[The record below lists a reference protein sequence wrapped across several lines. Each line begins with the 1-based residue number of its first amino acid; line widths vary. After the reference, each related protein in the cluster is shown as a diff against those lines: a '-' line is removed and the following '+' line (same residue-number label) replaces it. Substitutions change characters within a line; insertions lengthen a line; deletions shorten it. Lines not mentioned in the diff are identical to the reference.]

1 MNVKIFASKVR
12 QLILQLQKLK
22 QEKANLEAT
31 IQKLKEENEQ
41 KSQALKA
48 LQTEYNSLMMGKML
62 NITDNDIETSKRRIN
77 NMIRTI
83 DKCIT
88 ILSEKWNNI

>member
-31 IQKLKEENEQ
+31 IQKLKEENDKL
-41 KSQALKA
+41 KSDL
-48 LQTEYNSLMMGKML
+48 
-62 NITDNDIETSKRRIN
+62 
-77 NMIRTI
+77 
-83 DKCIT
+83 
-88 ILSEKWNNI
+88 

>member
-1 MNVKIFASKVR
+1 MDVKLFASKVR

-22 QEKANLEAT
+22 QEKANLEDT
-31 IQKLKEENEQ
+31 IQNLKEENEQ
-41 KSQALKA
+41 KSQALQA
-48 LQTEYNSLMMGKML
+48 LQAEYNSLMTGKIL
-62 NITDNDIETSKRRIN
+62 TIADNDIEISKRRIN

-88 ILSEKWNNI
+88 ILSEK

>member
-41 KSQALKA
+41 KSQALNA
-48 LQTEYNSLMMGKML
+48 LQVEYNSLMIGKML
-62 NITDNDIETSKRRIN
+62 NISDKDIETSKRRIN

>member
-88 ILSEKWNNI
+88 ILSEK

>member
-41 KSQALKA
+41 KSQALDA
-48 LQTEYNSLMMGKML
+48 LQVEYNSLMIGKML
-62 NITDNDIETSKRRIN
+62 NISDKDIETSKRRIN

-88 ILSEKWNNI
+88 ILSEK

>member
-1 MNVKIFASKVR
+1 MNIKIFASKVR

-41 KSQALKA
+41 KSQALNA
-48 LQTEYNSLMMGKML
+48 LQVEYNSLMIGKML
-62 NITDNDIETSKRRIN
+62 NISDKDIETSKRRIN

-88 ILSEKWNNI
+88 ILSEK

>member
-31 IQKLKEENEQ
+31 NQKLKEENEQ

-88 ILSEKWNNI
+88 ILSEK

>member
-12 QLILQLQKLK
+12 QLILQSQKLK

-41 KSQALKA
+41 KSQALNA
-48 LQTEYNSLMMGKML
+48 LQVEYNSLMIGKML
-62 NITDNDIETSKRRIN
+62 NISDKDIETSKRRIN

-88 ILSEKWNNI
+88 ILSEK

>member
-31 IQKLKEENEQ
+31 IQKLKVENEQ
-41 KSQALKA
+41 KSQALNA
-48 LQTEYNSLMMGKML
+48 LQVEYNALMIGKML
-62 NITDNDIETSKRRIN
+62 NISDKDIETSKRRIN

-88 ILSEKWNNI
+88 ILSEK

>member
-1 MNVKIFASKVR
+1 MNVKNFASKVR

-41 KSQALKA
+41 KSQALNA
-48 LQTEYNSLMMGKML
+48 LQVEYNSLMIGKML
-62 NITDNDIETSKRRIN
+62 NISDKDIETSKHRIN

-88 ILSEKWNNI
+88 ILSEK

>member
-1 MNVKIFASKVR
+1 MSVKIFASKVR

-22 QEKANLEAT
+22 QENANLEAT

-48 LQTEYNSLMMGKML
+48 LQVEYNSLMMGKIL
-62 NITDNDIETSKRRIN
+62 NIADNDIEISKRRIN

-88 ILSEKWNNI
+88 ILSEK

>member
-12 QLILQLQKLK
+12 QLILQLQELK
-22 QEKANLEAT
+22 QEKVNLEAT

-48 LQTEYNSLMMGKML
+48 LQVEYNSLMIGKIL
-62 NITDNDIETSKRRIN
+62 NIADNDIETSKRRIN

-88 ILSEKWNNI
+88 ILSEK

>member
-62 NITDNDIETSKRRIN
+62 NITDQ
-77 NMIRTI
+77 
-83 DKCIT
+83 
-88 ILSEKWNNI
+88 

>member
-12 QLILQLQKLK
+12 QLILHLQKLK

-41 KSQALKA
+41 KSQALNA
-48 LQTEYNSLMMGKML
+48 LQVEYNSLMIGKML
-62 NITDNDIETSKRRIN
+62 NISDKDIETSKRRIN

-88 ILSEKWNNI
+88 ILSEK

>member
-12 QLILQLQKLK
+12 QLILQLQELK
-22 QEKANLEAT
+22 QEKVNLEAT

-48 LQTEYNSLMMGKML
+48 LQVEYNSLMIGKIL
-62 NITDNDIETSKRRIN
+62 NIADNDIETSKRRIN

-83 DKCIT
+83 DKCIK
-88 ILSEKWNNI
+88 ILSEK

>member
-1 MNVKIFASKVR
+1 MNIKIFASKVR

-48 LQTEYNSLMMGKML
+48 LQAEYNSLMMGKIL
-62 NITDNDIETSKRRIN
+62 NISDNDIETSKRRIN

-88 ILSEKWNNI
+88 ILSEK

>member
-12 QLILQLQKLK
+12 QLILQLQELK
-22 QEKANLEAT
+22 QEKVNLEAT

-48 LQTEYNSLMMGKML
+48 LQVEYNSLMMGKIL
-62 NITDNDIETSKRRIN
+62 NISDNDIETSKRRIN

-88 ILSEKWNNI
+88 ILSEK